1 MAPPPGPTTVGSAVG
16 NVAAEP
22 SVRVPTAAG
31 VTAKNTAPDA
41 GATRYFVPVYPLPV

>member
-1 MAPPPGPTTVGSAVG
+1 MG
-16 NVAAEP
+16 NEAAEP

-41 GATRYFVPVYPLPV
+41 GATRYFVPVEPLSV